1 MNEPLLL
8 FLDISSHLTGFSV
21 TELEATGMSGVYW
34 DTVQYQSA
42 PSTLDGFLNCG
53 RQILKDGRG
62 NEDEIHQMMASQ
74 LFPADKFGC
83 LAQNI
88 INLWYFG
95 QWVPANQNLSL
106 PMQHNV
112 SPEAYVQGLV
122 WNAAQTHPPG
132 AKQPGFGSWAEKPLG
147 AG

>member
-1 MNEPLLL
+1 MNEPLPL

-34 DTVQYQSA
+34 DTVQYQNA
-42 PSTLDGFLNCG
+42 PTTLDGFLNCS
-53 RQILKDGRG
+53 RQILKDGRD
-62 NEDEIHQMMASQ
+62 NEKEIHQMIASQ
-74 LFPADKFGC
+74 LFPTDKFDG

-95 QWVPANQNLSL
+95 QWPPANQNLSL
-106 PMQHNV
+106 AMQHNV

-122 WNAAQTHPPG
+122 WNASQTHPPG

-147 AG
+147 DG

>member
-95 QWVPANQNLSL
+95 QWVPANQKLSL

>member
-1 MNEPLLL
+1 MNEPLPL

-34 DTVQYQSA
+34 DTVQYQNA
-42 PSTLDGFLNCG
+42 PTTLDGFLNCS
-53 RQILKDGRG
+53 RQILKDGRD
-62 NEDEIHQMMASQ
+62 NEKEIHQMIASQ
-74 LFPADKFGC
+74 LFPTDKFDG

-106 PMQHNV
+106 AMQHNV

-132 AKQPGFGSWAEKPLG
+132 AKQPGFGSWAEKPLS
-147 AG
+147 AD